1 MKNRFLAPTA
11 LPLALAAG
19 TLFAAPAAAYCSK
32 PIEPHC
38 AVRGESMGDSYI
50 TAKDCRRKVE
60 SHLEKLSRYQLCL
73 QEMIVESEAESA
85 LYEDLLPRS
94 PEE

>member
-1 MKNRFLAPTA
+1 MKGMKTWSLA
-11 LPLALAAG
+11 LPLLAAG
-19 TLFAAPAAAYCSK
+19 LLSSSPAAAYCSK

-38 AVRGESMGDSYI
+38 AVRAEAMGNSFI

-60 SHLEKLSRYQLCL
+60 NHVEKLTRYQGCL
-73 QEMIVESEAESA
+73 REMVEESEAQSA
-85 LYEDLLPRS
+85 LYQDLLERT